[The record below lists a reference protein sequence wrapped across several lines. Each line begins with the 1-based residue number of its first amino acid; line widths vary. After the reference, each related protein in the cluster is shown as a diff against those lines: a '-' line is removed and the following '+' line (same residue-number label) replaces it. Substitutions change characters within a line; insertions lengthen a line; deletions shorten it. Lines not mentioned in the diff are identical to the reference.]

1 MSDGFNS
8 RTPLALAVI
17 TEVLLAQPLMETTQ
31 QLPVAHILL
40 AVAMLINL
48 LVVLSALHEK
58 TVAYIKFTALER
70 ADSGIDVAAQAAVTE
85 YR

>member
-1 MSDGFNS
+1 MSEGAIS
-8 RTPLALAVI
+8 RTPLALAAI

-48 LVVLSALHEK
+48 LAVLSALHEE
-58 TVAYIKFTALER
+58 TVAYIEFTALER
-70 ADSGIDVAAQAAVTE
+70 ADSGIDVAAQAAGTE
-85 YR
+85 CR